1 MFLELGLSPEKGH
14 RAGVTQLTWPKQRRS
29 IAALSSAIQEPHM
42 QKWIRDRMKRRKKKT
57 GTDVTPANDQNP
69 PLQPAYPESSE
80 PGTDDSEDAVV
91 NDAAPEPEVAAEEA
105 ASGVRPAKKA
115 AKKSPRRR
123 KKRKPEQ
130 PAIDAVDDI
139 SREEI
144 APVAPLTPRG
154 SAHEESPEPVAT
166 ATVPPVAIEEP
177 ETAPVPELQPV
188 AAASPVQPAAPQQK
202 KPQRASKG
210 AVILAVGLPGSGKS
224 TWFHR
229 HGVSALSSDK
239 IRELLFDNPTEQR
252 HQDLVFGTLRS
263 LLRARLIARMPMNY
277 VDATNLSP
285 KERRHWIKMAKDFGY
300 EAQAVYFDVP
310 QEVCM
315 ERNRRRNRVVPE
327 DVMNRMG
334 AKLRP
339 PTFDEGFSKIIVVRV
354 KQKAGEGP
362 VQKEEL
368 PGHDEPAA
376 ETE

>member
-1 MFLELGLSPEKGH
+1 MAEAAREHRSAVWRELK
-14 RAGVTQLTWPKQRRS
+14 KFK
-29 IAALSSAIQEPHM
+29 M
-42 QKWIRDRMKRRKKKT
+42 QKWIRDRMRRRKKKT
-57 GTDVTPANDQNP
+57 GTDGTPANDQNP

-80 PGTDDSEDAVV
+80 PGTDDSEDMVV
-91 NDAAPEPEVAAEEA
+91 NEAAPEPEAAAEKA
-105 ASGVRPAKKA
+105 APRRTAAKKA
-115 AKKSPRRR
+115 AKKAPRRR

-130 PAIDAVDDI
+130 PGIEAAGEDAAH
-139 SREEI
+139 EE
-144 APVAPLTPRG
+144 AAAVPLTPRG
-154 SAHEESPEPVAT
+154 SDHEQPAAEVLPPEPAPTPIAEEPVAAPTIIEPNPTPAT
-166 ATVPPVAIEEP
+166 ASEQTSVPPP
-177 ETAPVPELQPV
+177 
-188 AAASPVQPAAPQQK
+188 K

-224 TWFHR
+224 TWFNR
-229 HGVSALSSDK
+229 HGVSPLSSDK
-239 IRELLFDNPTEQR
+239 IRDLLFDSPTEQR

-310 QEVCM
+310 LDVCM

-339 PTFDEGFSKIIVVRV
+339 PTFDEGFSKIVVVRV
-354 KQKAGEGP
+354 KQKAAEKP
-362 VQKEEL
+362 AHREEV
-368 PGHDEPAA
+368 PSHSKGATEP
-376 ETE
+376 E